1 MTLRE
6 GFSEEENLERKNL
19 FAKQKI
25 FLTISL
31 YFCLLFAHDKSENF
45 ASKKLEKLR
54 EKIMQKFHEKN
65 GNCGEKKQ
73 KFHEKCRI
81 FKTNAKFKHLL
92 K

>member
-45 ASKKLEKLR
+45 AKK
-54 EKIMQKFHEKN
+54 N
-65 GNCGEKKQ
+65 
-73 KFHEKCRI
+73 
-81 FKTNAKFKHLL
+81 
-92 K
+92 

>member
-45 ASKKLEKLR
+45 VKK
-54 EKIMQKFHEKN
+54 N
-65 GNCGEKKQ
+65 
-73 KFHEKCRI
+73 
-81 FKTNAKFKHLL
+81 
-92 K
+92 